1 MSLSRLRRVR
11 TAAMMATPL
20 ALAAALSATPV
31 AASVAASIPRADP
44 VRPAASGP
52 SGAKMYGY
60 KTFTGLSVEIP
71 ANGSAWAS
79 VYCPQGTRPSGGG
92 GNSDAYT
99 SGDNVYLVTSL
110 PSMDQGSWH
119 VQFAN
124 TSPTTGSYGWAE
136 ARCTN
141 AESYAHEARFQL
153 VGGGQE
159 KQMTSWCAPGERL
172 SGVGF
177 RSYDPFLRIADA
189 YPQDGVTVGVRS
201 VNSTDALTRM
211 SAVAV
216 CGRDNHTVRSGF
228 TTLQPHEANQ
238 AGANCP
244 SGWTPTGGGVVA
256 GGSST
261 HLQSSEPTAYGWQV
275 SAKNTSSSEA
285 TLGAYVICAVP
296 S

>member
-1 MSLSRLRRVR
+1 MSSSWLRRVR
-11 TAAMMATPL
+11 TAVLLATPL
-20 ALAAALSATPV
+20 ALAAVTAATPV
-31 AASVAASIPRADP
+31 AAALRTGPVHSAPGAPSAAQRS
-44 VRPAASGP
+44 
-52 SGAKMYGY
+52 GY
-60 KTFTGLSVEIP
+60 KTFSGPSVEIP
-71 ANGSAWAS
+71 ANGSAWAA
-79 VYCPQGTRPSGGG
+79 VYCPPGTRPSGGG
-92 GNSDAYT
+92 GNSDGYS

-110 PSMDQGSWH
+110 PSMEWGSWH

-124 TSPTTGSYGWAE
+124 AGSTAAYGWAE

-141 AESYAHEARFQL
+141 AESYGHEIQFQL
-153 VGGGQE
+153 VGGGSE
-159 KQMTSWCAPGERL
+159 KSMTSWCAPGERL

-189 YPQDGVTVGVRS
+189 YPQDAVTVGVRA
-201 VNSTDALTRM
+201 VNPSSALSRM

-216 CGRDNHTVRSGF
+216 CGRENYTVRSGF
-228 TTLQPHEANQ
+228 TTLQPHKTAG

-256 GGSST
+256 GGSAT

-275 SAKNTSSSEA
+275 TVRNTSSSEV
-285 TLGAYVICAVP
+285 TVGGYVICAVP